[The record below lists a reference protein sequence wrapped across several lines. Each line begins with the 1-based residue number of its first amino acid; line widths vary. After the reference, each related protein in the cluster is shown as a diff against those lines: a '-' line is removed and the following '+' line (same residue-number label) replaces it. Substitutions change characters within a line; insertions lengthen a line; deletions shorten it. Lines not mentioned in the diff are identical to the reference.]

1 MFRGPFPESTIVKLN
16 KSDVLGFRRV
26 CVAEMVGRTYLE
38 FCDTSLRENTG
49 DRDDTSCWVDIEE
62 EAAASTCKDG
72 VNYLVLKQHG
82 INHDQ

>member
-1 MFRGPFPESTIVKLN
+1 
-16 KSDVLGFRRV
+16 
-26 CVAEMVGRTYLE
+26 MVGRAYLE

-49 DRDDTSCWVDIEE
+49 NRDDTSCWVDIEE
-62 EAAASTCKDG
+62 AAASACKDR